1 MLFDFASFIPRYFQL
16 YFRCH
21 VPECAIAH
29 KNPPNVSVVGYKT
42 LVQKGGTG
50 GGYRRGVQEGGTGG
64 GYRTREQEASTAR
77 FSAVCALV
85 RCISALADVGVNAA
99 LGYWAVGF
107 KSRLGRSELG
117 KRQRAGGKT
126 GWASTTLALGES
138 KWPDLPRSGQQGN
151 FGFRADGEHG
161 ERGSPHERGLVLL
174 SLSTLGIGRTNPRS
188 SRCHRT
194 DRGWEHVP
202 GRLSLGFGSSLSPND

>member
-1 MLFDFASFIPRYFQL
+1 MLFDFASFIPRYFHL
-16 YFRCH
+16 NFRCH

-29 KNPPNVSVVGYKT
+29 KNPPHVSVVGYKT
-42 LVQKGGTG
+42 LVQNPRTE

-85 RCISALADVGVNAA
+85 RCISALADVGVAAA

-117 KRQRAGGKT
+117 KRAKGG
-126 GWASTTLALGES
+126 SEDREDRLGEHDVS
-138 KWPDLPRSGQQGN
+138 DRSAQVVHSDLPWSGN
-151 FGFRADGEHG
+151 RVVLD
-161 ERGSPHERGLVLL
+161 SGLTV
-174 SLSTLGIGRTNPRS
+174 STARE
-188 SRCHRT
+188 
-194 DRGWEHVP
+194 DRRKKG
-202 GRLSLGFGSSLSPND
+202 G